1 MSAPN
6 PNSHALLRAQCAA
19 ATRLMVMEDLLD
31 YSGHVSVRVT
41 GRDAFYIQPAMQP
54 RADVTPDSMVMV
66 DFDGKTIEGTER
78 PPVEIA
84 IHREIYKA
92 RPDVQSIVHS
102 HMELAIWF
110 TMMDGV
116 RLVPMRARAIR
127 WRGGIPMD
135 DDPSHI
141 KSTEQGAK
149 LARALGPH
157 HACLMR
163 AHGSVLVAESLP
175 ALLVDAVHFDENARA
190 QMQVLQAGQKPLPL
204 TDAEFELIDKGEMR
218 EFHCEKLWKYY
229 AGKGVKS
236 GALPGD
242 WDVGA

>member
-1 MSAPN
+1 
-6 PNSHALLRAQCAA
+6 
-19 ATRLMVMEDLLD
+19 MVMENLLD
-31 YSGHVSVRVT
+31 YSGHVSVRAT

-54 RADVTPDSMVMV
+54 RSEVTPQSLVTV
-66 DFDGKTIEGTER
+66 DFDGNVIEGAER

-84 IHREIYKA
+84 IHREIYKV
-92 RPDVQSIVHS
+92 RPDVQAIVHS

-110 TMMDGV
+110 TMMADV
-116 RLVPMRARAIR
+116 QLVPMRARAIR
-127 WRGGIPMD
+127 WQSGIPSD

-141 KSTEQGAK
+141 KTTAQGAK

-190 QMQVLQAGQKPLPL
+190 LMQVLQAGQKPLPL
-204 TDAEFELIDKGEMR
+204 TLRELEQIDAHEMR
-218 EFHCEKLWKYY
+218 EFHCQKLWKYY
-229 AGKGVKS
+229 AGKGVKG
-236 GALPGD
+236 GAVPAD
-242 WDVGA
+242 WPIEA